1 MEDKDTKEPLPPIID
16 QVKEYL
22 ETYIKLKKLEAV
34 EKGTSVL
41 ASVVI
46 DVFVIMCLALL
57 FVFVSITL
65 ALYLGSVLH
74 SYWQGFGCVAVLYM
88 ICIAFVVIFRK
99 SLETPLINF
108 LLKKL
113 F

>member
-1 MEDKDTKEPLPPIID
+1 MEENEKKEPQPPIVE

-46 DVFVIMCLALL
+46 DVFVIMCLA
-57 FVFVSITL
+57 
-65 ALYLGSVLH
+65 
-74 SYWQGFGCVAVLYM
+74 
-88 ICIAFVVIFRK
+88 
-99 SLETPLINF
+99 
-108 LLKKL
+108 
-113 F
+113 